1 MKPAVAA
8 FDLEDVWPWA
18 RLTLSAFD
26 LEQGWPLARLTLSA
40 FDLVRVSIAD
50 CKNQNQNN
58 HNSQPKQRKKI
69 TQSQKTQRKK
79 KANCSMRGR
88 TQVTK
93 SRFFSSESDCLKYG
107 VSFLNQSHVAWS
119 KTEPIL
125 HYSRVIIKIV
135 LTSIVIGWEVT
146 HILMWTLVQLPWV
159 SLALATKFSVL
170 RHPIRKSSILMALIA
185 INVCQLRKL
194 STSN

>member
-1 MKPAVAA
+1 MWQLYTFLADKWS
-8 FDLEDVWPWA
+8 DETSSSRVWPWG

-26 LEQGWPLARLTLSA
+26 LEHVWPLARLTLSA

-50 CKNQNQNN
+50 CKTKSKIIITANQNKGKN
-58 HNSQPKQRKKI
+58 HAESENAE
-69 TQSQKTQRKK
+69 KK
-79 KANCSMRGR
+79 KSKLFNAWENAGD
-88 TQVTK
+88 QVTI
-93 SRFFSSESDCLKYG
+93 FPSESDCLKYG
-107 VSFLNQSHVAWS
+107 VSFLNLSHVAWS

-159 SLALATKFSVL
+159 SLALAGKFSVL

-185 INVCQLRKL
+185 INVCQ
-194 STSN
+194 

>member
-26 LEQGWPLARLTLSA
+26 LEHVWSWARLTLSA

-50 CKNQNQNN
+50 CKTKSKIIITANQNKGKN
-58 HNSQPKQRKKI
+58 HTESENAE
-69 TQSQKTQRKK
+69 KK
-79 KANCSMRGR
+79 KANCSMRGKTR
-88 TQVTK
+88 VTK

-107 VSFLNQSHVAWS
+107 VSFLNLSHVAWS

-170 RHPIRKSSILMALIA
+170 RYPIKKSSILMALIA
-185 INVCQLRKL
+185 INVCQLRKI

>member
-1 MKPAVAA
+1 MKQAVAA

-26 LEQGWPLARLTLSA
+26 LEHVWSWARLTLSA

-50 CKNQNQNN
+50 CKTKSKTIITANQNKGKKS
-58 HNSQPKQRKKI
+58 HRVRK
-69 TQSQKTQRKK
+69 RREKK
-79 KANCSMRGR
+79 KANCSMRGKTR
-88 TQVTK
+88 VTK

-107 VSFLNQSHVAWS
+107 VCFLNLSHVAWS

-170 RHPIRKSSILMALIA
+170 RYPIKKSSILMALIA
-185 INVCQLRKL
+185 INVCQLRKI